1 MILVNTMQGEKMYIN
16 PDMIETIRSTPDTV
30 LFLNT
35 NKRILVKDTPEALV
49 ERIIAYRQQIYG
61 GRLDPQ
67 SLLNGEE
74 NWDNDK

>member
-16 PDMIETIRSTPDTV
+16 PDMIETIRATPDTV

-49 ERIIAYRQQIYG
+49 ARIIAYRQQIYG
-61 GRLDPQ
+61 GRMDP
-67 SLLNGEE
+67 SNLVDDPE